1 MILTNHYNL
10 PDVFY
15 QAIAKNIQRPQPE
28 IMRVTQLISPPLMR
42 QLTIKYWD
50 KLKVDCSEN
59 LWSLLGTSVH
69 AELAKITNNA
79 LIEKK
84 ITKTVFGI
92 ILSGSLDR
100 FEKDTQT
107 IVDFKVSS
115 VWSYLLGV
123 KEDWQKQLN
132 VYKFLLESEGH
143 FVKHLKIYLIIRDF
157 QKGKAVQADYPKIP
171 FVVLDV
177 PVWNNEKIS
186 SYIKERVAVH
196 KAEPLPCTLE
206 ERWERAPTFAI
217 MKTGRKSAVR
227 VKDTR
232 EEAEIYLN
240 TKVKPTDKPKCE
252 IVERKGEAIRCK
264 NYCLVRDVCKYN
276 PYNEEK

>member
-1 MILTNHYNL
+1 MLLTNHYNL

-15 QAIAKNIQRPQPE
+15 QAIAKNIQRPQPD
-28 IMRVTQLISPPLMR
+28 IMRVTQLISPPLIR
-42 QLTIKYWD
+42 HLTLKHWNE
-50 KLKVDCSEN
+50 LKVDCSEN

-69 AELAKITNNA
+69 AELARITNNA
-79 LIEKK
+79 LIEKR

-92 ILSGSLDR
+92 TLSGSLDR

-177 PVWNNEKIS
+177 PVWEKKRVS
-186 SYIKERVAVH
+186 SYIEERPCTMKERWQD
-196 KAEPLPCTLE
+196 PPC
-206 ERWERAPTFAI
+206 FAI
-217 MKTGRKSAVR
+217 MQKGRKKAVKASY
-227 VKDTR
+227 KDENGEKQFITNKIMAESFMAMINKPNLYI
-232 EEAEIYLN
+232 EERPSIA
-240 TKVKPTDKPKCE
+240 K
-252 IVERKGEAIRCK
+252 RCK
-264 NYCLVRDVCKYN
+264 WYCLVRNVC